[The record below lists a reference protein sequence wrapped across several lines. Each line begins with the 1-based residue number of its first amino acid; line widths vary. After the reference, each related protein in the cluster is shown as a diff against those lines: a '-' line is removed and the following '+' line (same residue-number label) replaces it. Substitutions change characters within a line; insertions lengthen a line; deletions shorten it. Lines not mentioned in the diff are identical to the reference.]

1 MLVGAP
7 LLAHDR
13 RTIGM
18 TLLIPVSNWLTGL
31 RNREQV

>member
-13 RTIGM
+13 KTIGM
-18 TLLIPVSNWLTGL
+18 TLLIPVYWLTGL